1 MQLFRRVKT
10 IVVNFIYTMFPFFE
24 MAGANKKLIARVKEI
39 ENGNNLEH
47 NIQYMYCYEKLPL
60 EEIEKFFEKTLNVK
74 KSLEEKLKVSL
85 FSVTVG
91 ITLLTSMI
99 GFLYQDGFSDLN
111 SYIRA
116 VTFFVAALS
125 IIFMIF
131 AAFYAIKTISGKITV
146 YQLFPED
153 IARASTEDEKK
164 KSVAICAELNSI
176 MNIIRQNL
184 MSVSYHCIVNSLVLV
199 AVLFFPLGI
208 SSFYVNHKNP
218 VLEKIESE
226 LMDSKRN
233 LSSIQSDLNSFKT
246 STTDSQSTIFS
257 SIQSINNSLIDTIK
271 SNKEIESKIVLTN
284 KELTALKDELK
295 KRSNKAN
302 SADAKSRAAD

>member
-1 MQLFRRVKT
+1 M
-10 IVVNFIYTMFPFFE
+10 
-24 MAGANKKLIARVKEI
+24 
-39 ENGNNLEH
+39 
-47 NIQYMYCYEKLPL
+47 
-60 EEIEKFFEKTLNVK
+60 
-74 KSLEEKLKVSL
+74 

-99 GFLYQDGFSDLN
+99 GFLYQDGFSELN
-111 SYIRA
+111 SYIKA

-153 IARASTEDEKK
+153 IARSSTEDEKK
-164 KSVAICAELNSI
+164 ESVAICAELNSI

-199 AVLFFPLGI
+199 AVLFFSLGI
-208 SSFYVNHKNP
+208 SSFFVNHENP
-218 VLEKIESE
+218 TLEKIENE
-226 LMDSKRN
+226 LKDSKRN
-233 LSSIQSDLNSFKT
+233 LSSLQSDLSSFKT
-246 STTDSQSTIFS
+246 STTDSQSSIFS
-257 SIQSINNSLIDTIK
+257 SIQNINNTLIDTIK
-271 SNKEIESKIVLTN
+271 GNKEIESKILQTN
-284 KELTALKDELK
+284 KELNELKDEIK

-302 SADAKSRAAD
+302 AAGVKSRAAD